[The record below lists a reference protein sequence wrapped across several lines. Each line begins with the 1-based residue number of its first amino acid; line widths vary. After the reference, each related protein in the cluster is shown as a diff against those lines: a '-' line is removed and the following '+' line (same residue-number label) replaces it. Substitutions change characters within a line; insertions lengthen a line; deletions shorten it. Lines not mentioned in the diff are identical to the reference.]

1 MKERPLSFDYEE
13 GQKVVVTDEQKAKL
27 QKSASE
33 LKQHVS
39 MLEYLIKGDSLNE
52 GTRDAIMS
60 IIDHNTQDICNVFD
74 YGTYLKKQ
82 QEKTLA
88 EIREVNIENHELRR
102 QLGQKV
108 STEDVRE
115 KMKQVIYGFEHWAKT
130 KGFGWMS
137 DVQVNNYGTLR
148 GRMQT
153 SISRIAS
160 RDKEIRQ
167 RIADFGFEFE
177 DINEDDAMP
186 IANDHN
192 LQKIRELVKT
202 LSPDA
207 IADRVT
213 VNRRGNVP
221 HLEDVTIILPEWDCL
236 EPYIQAYIEEEQ
248 KQYGRKPKED

>member
-1 MKERPLSFDYEE
+1 MKERPLNFDFNDGE
-13 GQKVVVTDEQKAKL
+13 KVEVTDEQKKKL
-27 QKSASE
+27 EKSANE
-33 LKQHVS
+33 LKQHIG
-39 MLEYLIKGDSLNE
+39 MLLYLIKGDSLNE

-60 IIDHNTQDICNVFD
+60 ILDHNTQDICNIFD

-82 QEKTLA
+82 QEKTLK

-137 DVQVNNYGTLR
+137 DVQVNNWGTLSGKMR
-148 GRMQT
+148 TR
-153 SISRIAS
+153 ISRMDS
-160 RDKEIRQ
+160 RDKETRQ
-167 RIADFGFEFE
+167 RMADFGFEFE
-177 DINEDDAMP
+177 DIYQDDASP

-207 IADRVT
+207 IADEVI

-221 HLEDVTIILPEWDCL
+221 HMESVEIILPEWDCL

-248 KQYGRKPKED
+248 KQYGRKL